1 MKKVNQKIYPLL
13 EAIGDGAFVVD
24 AQETI
29 QYMNRAMIECVGEGQ
44 GRKCYQAISRRDD
57 RCPWCL
63 MERVFEGEMIRF
75 ERSISHLEKVFDV
88 IGMPLLPWEESVKN
102 AVFIYRDISEKK
114 KFENRVRASEGEFKR
129 LFDNIYCGVFL
140 CTQNGALIEANHRF
154 LDLLGYGDKED
165 LSGIDMI
172 KDLYSRPKDAEELRK
187 NISREGY
194 VVEYEVEM
202 VRKDGSV
209 FPAAFTCHLRY
220 NEQGSVVG
228 YEGII
233 IDLTERKRLQRE
245 LAKANDFLNN
255 IIMSSPNAIMAAD
268 MKGEIIIWNRAAEE
282 ILGYSA
288 REVIGKTN
296 IRDVYAEGVAKE
308 IMKMMRGE
316 EYGGPGKL
324 RSYPMNYKRRDGQV
338 VEGSLS
344 ASVLYDS
351 EGKEIATV
359 GIFVDLKEMLQME
372 RKLFETQKQLFHSE
386 KLASIGRLAAGVAHE
401 LNNPLGAIMMYGLLA
416 LEELSEDSVP
426 YANLKKVAN
435 QAERC
440 KKIVQGLLD
449 FSRQRK
455 RYVETLDINKAV
467 EEIFELME
475 IQSVFQG
482 IEIRKELDPHLPPIE
497 GDKSQLQEVFINLAL
512 NAADAME
519 DGGVLIIRSFLN
531 NDTVKVA
538 FEDTGCGIPEEQMQN
553 IFEPFFTTKSEKNG
567 TGLGLSVSHGIITKH
582 GGEISVESR
591 LNKGATFTIRLPS
604 KQKK

>member
-1 MKKVNQKIYPLL
+1 MKTVNEKIYPLL
-13 EAIGDGAFVVD
+13 GAIRDGALVVD

-29 QYMNRAMIECVGEGQ
+29 QYMNQAMIEQVGKGN
-44 GRKCYQAISRRDD
+44 GRKCYQIVSRRDD

-63 MERVFEGEMIRF
+63 MNQVFEGEIIRF
-75 ERSISHLEKVFDV
+75 ERPISHLDKFFDV
-88 IGMPLLPWEESVKN
+88 IGMPLLPGEDPVRH
-102 AVFIYRDISEKK
+102 AVFIYRDVTERK
-114 KFENRVRASEGEFKR
+114 KFEGKIRASEGEFRR
-129 LFDNIYCGVFL
+129 LFDTIYCGVFF
-140 CTQNGALIEANHRF
+140 CTQDGILVEANHRF
-154 LDLLGYGDKED
+154 LDLLGYESKEE
-165 LSGIDMI
+165 LSGRDMTR
-172 KDLYSRPKDAEELRK
+172 DLYAYSHDAEELQKRLT
-187 NISREGY
+187 REGHL
-194 VVEYEVEM
+194 VEYEVEM
-202 VRKDGSV
+202 VRKEGTV

-220 NEQGSVVG
+220 NDQGSVVG

-233 IDLTERKRLQRE
+233 MDLTERRRLERE
-245 LAKANDFLNN
+245 LAKANDFMNN

-288 REVIGKTN
+288 REVIGKIN
-296 IRDVYAEGVAKE
+296 IRDIYPEGVARE

-316 EYGGPGKL
+316 KYGGQGKL

-344 ASVLYDS
+344 ASILYDA
-351 EGKEIATV
+351 EGKEIASV
-359 GIFVDLKEMLQME
+359 GIFVDLKERLQME
-372 RKLFETQKQLFHSE
+372 RKLLETQKQLFHSE

-416 LEELSEDSVP
+416 LEEVSEDTVP
-426 YANLKKVAN
+426 YANLKKIAG

-449 FSRQRK
+449 FSRQRERK
-455 RYVETLDINKAV
+455 VETLDINKAV

-482 IEIRKELDPHLPPIE
+482 IEIRKELDPLLPPIE

-519 DGGVLIIRSFLN
+519 NGGVLAIRSFLN
-531 NDTVKVA
+531 KDTVKIS
-538 FEDTGCGIPEEQMQN
+538 FEDTGCGIPEDEMQN

-567 TGLGLSVSHGIITKH
+567 TGLGLSVSHGIIAKH
-582 GGEISVESR
+582 GGDITFESK
-591 LNKGATFTIRLPS
+591 LNKGTTFTISLPT
-604 KQKK
+604 KQER